1 MEQRILFF
9 SILKVLNRMLQ
20 NLINLFFPKVCLACT
35 NALADNEVSLCTS
48 CRHDLPVTN
57 FHFDKSD
64 EVKKVLYGRVK
75 IENGTSL
82 LRFQKKGI
90 VQHLIHNL
98 KYKGHQEVGE
108 FLGGWL
114 GEELKTVDEYK
125 DVDIVIPVPLHKRK
139 LRKRGFNQVTQFAK
153 EIADSLNATYSDS
166 VLIKIND
173 TKSQVNKSRLARW
186 TDSNE
191 IFSIQNLDKINNKH
205 ILLVDDLITTGAT
218 IEACSNQLLKAKN
231 VKISVATMAIA

>member
-1 MEQRILFF
+1 
-9 SILKVLNRMLQ
+9 MLQ
-20 NLINLFFPKVCLACT
+20 NLVNLFFPKVCLACT
-35 NALADNEVSLCTS
+35 NALADNEVSICTN

-98 KYKGHQEVGE
+98 KYKGHQEIGE

-125 DVDIVIPVPLHKRK
+125 GVDIVIPVPLHKRK
-139 LRKRGFNQVTQFAK
+139 LRKRGFNQVEKFAE
-153 EIADSLNATYSDS
+153 EIAFSLNAKYSNS
-166 VLIKIND
+166 VLIKIYD
-173 TKSQVNKSRLARW
+173 TKSQVNKNRLARW
-186 TDSNE
+186 TDSKE
-191 IFSIQNLDKINNKH
+191 IFSVQNLEQINNKH

>member
-1 MEQRILFF
+1 MF
-9 SILKVLNRMLQ
+9 K

-35 NALADNEVSLCTS
+35 NALVDNEAHICTD

-64 EVKKVLYGRVK
+64 EVKKVLSGRVK

-108 FLGGWL
+108 FLGIWL
-114 GEELKTVDEYK
+114 GEELKTIDAYK
-125 DVDIVIPVPLHKRK
+125 DIDIVIPVPLHKRK
-139 LRKRGFNQVTQFAK
+139 LRKRGFNQVAKFAE
-153 EIADSLNATYSDS
+153 EIANSLSARYVDT
-166 VLIKIND
+166 VLIKISD

-191 IFSIQNLDKINNKH
+191 IFSIQNLDKISNKH
-205 ILLVDDLITTGAT
+205 ILLVDDIITTGAT
-218 IEACSNQLLKAKN
+218 IEACSNQLLKVKN
-231 VKISVATMAIA
+231 IKISVATMAIA

>member
-1 MEQRILFF
+1 
-9 SILKVLNRMLQ
+9 MLQ
-20 NLINLFFPKVCLACT
+20 NLINLFFPKVCFACT
-35 NALADNEVSLCTS
+35 NPLVDNEKHICTN

-57 FHFDKSD
+57 FHFDKSE

-75 IENGTSL
+75 IEMGTSL

-98 KYKGHQEVGE
+98 KYKGYQEVGE
-108 FLGGWL
+108 FLGVWL
-114 GEELKTVDEYK
+114 GEELKTVDAYK
-125 DVDIVIPVPLHKRK
+125 DVDIVIPVPLHRTK
-139 LRKRGFNQVTQFAK
+139 LKKRGFNQVAKFAK
-153 EIADSLNATYSDS
+153 EIANSLNANYSDS
-166 VLIKIND
+166 VLIKIYD

-186 TDSNE
+186 TDSKE
-191 IFSIQNLDKINNKH
+191 IFSIQNLEQINNKH

-218 IEACSNQLLKAKN
+218 IEACSNQLLKAQN